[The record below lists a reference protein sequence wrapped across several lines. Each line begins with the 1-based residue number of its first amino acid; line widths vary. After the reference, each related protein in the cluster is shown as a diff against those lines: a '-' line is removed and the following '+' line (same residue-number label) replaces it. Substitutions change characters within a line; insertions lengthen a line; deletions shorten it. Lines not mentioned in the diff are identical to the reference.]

1 MGLWGTVSKPDSFCT
16 ICVQLGRRVKNKSLI
31 INRLTLWHNRFLYYS
46 QKLTFMKPNTQQK
59 SRFIALLLVAGT
71 IGLVL
76 LMHVHSARQACS
88 GRESS
93 EIGLIK
99 LI

>member
-1 MGLWGTVSKPDSFCT
+1 MGRWDTVSKPDSFCT
-16 ICVQLGRRVKNKSLI
+16 VCVQFKQPAKSNSLI
-31 INRLTLWHNRFLYYS
+31 INTIILWHNRFLYYS
-46 QKLTFMKPNTQQK
+46 QKSTFMKPNTQQQ

-76 LMHVHSARQACS
+76 LMHVHSTRQACS

>member
-1 MGLWGTVSKPDSFCT
+1 MGLQGTVSKPDSFCT
-16 ICVQLGRRVKNKSLI
+16 ICVQSGCPAKSKSLI
-31 INRLTLWHNRFLYYS
+31 INSIILWHNRFLYYS
-46 QKLTFMKPNTQQK
+46 QKSTFMKPNTQQQ

-76 LMHVHSARQACS
+76 LMHIHSARQACC

>member
-1 MGLWGTVSKPDSFCT
+1 
-16 ICVQLGRRVKNKSLI
+16 
-31 INRLTLWHNRFLYYS
+31 
-46 QKLTFMKPNTQQK
+46 MKPNTQQQ

-76 LMHVHSARQACS
+76 LMHVHSTRQACS

>member
-1 MGLWGTVSKPDSFCT
+1 MGLGGTVSKPDSFCT
-16 ICVQLGRRVKNKSLI
+16 VCVQLFRQLKNKSLI
-31 INRLTLWHNRFLYYS
+31 INMVALWHNRFLYYS
-46 QKLTFMKPNTQQK
+46 QKSTFMKPNTQQQ

>member
-1 MGLWGTVSKPDSFCT
+1 MKTT
-16 ICVQLGRRVKNKSLI
+16 IR
-31 INRLTLWHNRFLYYS
+31 
-46 QKLTFMKPNTQQK
+46 QQH
-59 SRFIALLLVAGT
+59 RFIALLLAAGT

-76 LMHVHSARQACS
+76 LVFVTSSHKHRSARE
-88 GRESS
+88 GS